1 MPILCFYNDVFNLL
15 TTLQKICNL
24 GITIDIHVP
33 ERIPVLHNLEFW
45 STYAFQILKRSM
57 MAVS

>member
-1 MPILCFYNDVFNLL
+1 MFNLL
-15 TTLQKICNL
+15 KTLQKIRNL
-24 GITIDIHVP
+24 EITIDIHVP